1 MKLKSLQLGIDHTR
15 LIGAF
20 IDGINERIGAEWR
33 GRCIRLH
40 SAHWREEWKQ
50 RARSQKLVARGADFL

>member
-1 MKLKSLQLGIDHTR
+1 MMKPKLPQLGVDHTR

-33 GRCIRLH
+33 ARCIRVH
-40 SAHWREEWKQ
+40 AAHWREEWKQ
-50 RARSQKLVARGADFL
+50 RAKS